1 MNYQKNLM
9 KKSRNESNAIER
21 LKISRTKRK
30 EKTKKYAENA
40 LIKRNLKVILIFFGL
55 MVFY

>member
-1 MNYQKNLM
+1 MTAKMNYQKNLM
-9 KKSRNESNAIER
+9 KKSRDESNAIER

-40 LIKRNLKVILIFFGL
+40 LIKRNLKVI
-55 MVFY
+55 